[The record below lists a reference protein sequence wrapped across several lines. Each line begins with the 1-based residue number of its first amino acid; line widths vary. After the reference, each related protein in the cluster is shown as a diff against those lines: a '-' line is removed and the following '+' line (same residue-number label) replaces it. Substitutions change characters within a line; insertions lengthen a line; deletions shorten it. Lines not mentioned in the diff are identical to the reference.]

1 MILLSNVLTF
11 LALPTLLKTI
21 RDGTKQK
28 PKKKPKKKKKK
39 KKEKAILHNGI
50 SVMVMKYI
58 I

>member
-1 MILLSNVLTF
+1 MILLSNALTF

-28 PKKKPKKKKKK
+28 PLYKKKKKKK
-39 KKEKAILHNGI
+39 KKEKAILHNDI
-50 SVMVMKYI
+50 SVMYI